1 MASNCPTPT
10 NSAWDNMWITNAV
23 LITRESP
30 DRLENHAILIASVR
44 IRQISAKAREIAPKF
59 REGDQKEVAKIL

>member
-1 MASNCPTPT
+1 
-10 NSAWDNMWITNAV
+10 MWITNAV